1 MRLSVGC
8 IVSVVIRGED
18 MKVISAQRQ
27 EAIKKRQR
35 RDVGYRNFNR
45 MLDLILQE
53 RVNRYVNAKNQLE
66 LSEGRGEGVS
76 NTRLS

>member
-1 MRLSVGC
+1 MWLGVGC
-8 IVSVVIRGED
+8 IVSHVVRGED

-35 RDVGYRNFNR
+35 QDVGYRNFNR

-53 RVNRYVNAKNQLE
+53 RVKRNLKNQGGTGNE
-66 LSEGRGEGVS
+66 CKE
-76 NTRLS
+76 

>member
-8 IVSVVIRGED
+8 IVSNVIRGED
-18 MKVISAQRQ
+18 MSKVSEATQ
-27 EAIKKRQR
+27 EKRQR
-35 RDVGYRNFNR
+35 RDVGYKNFNR

-53 RVNRYVNAKNQLE
+53 GVNRYVNAKNQLE
-66 LSEGRGEGVS
+66 LPEGRGEGDS

>member
-8 IVSVVIRGED
+8 IVSNVICGED
-18 MKVISAQRQ
+18 MSRVSEATQ
-27 EAIKKRQR
+27 EKRQR

-53 RVNRYVNAKNQLE
+53 GVNRYVNAKNQLE
-66 LSEGRGEGVS
+66 LPEGRGEGDS

>member
-1 MRLSVGC
+1 MWLSVGC
-8 IVSVVIRGED
+8 IVSNVICGED
-18 MKVISAQRQ
+18 MSKASEATQ
-27 EAIKKRQR
+27 EKRQR

-53 RVNRYVNAKNQLE
+53 GVNRYVNAKNQLE
-66 LSEGRGEGVS
+66 LPEGRGEGDS

>member
-1 MRLSVGC
+1 MWLSVGC

-18 MKVISAQRQ
+18 MTRVS
-27 EAIKKRQR
+27 EATLEKRQR

-53 RVNRYVNAKNQLE
+53 GVKRDIKNKGGTGNECKEQQTI
-66 LSEGRGEGVS
+66 
-76 NTRLS
+76 N

>member
-1 MRLSVGC
+1 MWLGVGC
-8 IVSVVIRGED
+8 IVSHVVRGGN

-35 RDVGYRNFNR
+35 QDVGYRNFNR

-53 RVNRYVNAKNQLE
+53 RVKRNQE
-66 LSEGRGEGVS
+66 SGRD
-76 NTRLS
+76 RQ